1 MDLNRQIR
9 VIPFATPFSRG
20 LSRGRGCGGYGLI
33 IVNCGAKK
41 GEERQRD
48 IDRDRE
54 RGRDTGKE
62 KKKGDVEIYLIN
74 CLGCLKA

>member
-1 MDLNRQIR
+1 M
-9 VIPFATPFSRG
+9 
-20 LSRGRGCGGYGLI
+20 I

-41 GEERQRD
+41 GEERERD
-48 IDRDRE
+48 IDRERE
-54 RGRDTGKE
+54 RDTGKE